1 MTPKDSLLAAMVIT
15 IWGVNFMF
23 LKFVLQDLSPMVL
36 GMLRFAL
43 VVFPALLWL
52 KRPPVAWRWLV
63 LYGITISFGQF
74 GLMFA
79 ALSLGLP
86 TGLTA
91 LILQA
96 QVFITVAL
104 AALLWREPIRA
115 NHLLGM
121 LTAAAGLLLIG
132 IGQHQGSV
140 PMAALWAILGA
151 AVSWALGN
159 VVVKY
164 VGKVNALSVVVWGD
178 VSSLLLFALASFAL
192 YGGGGVWQQISG
204 LSLRGLFGVLF
215 VAYAAS
221 LIGYAAWG
229 SLLSRYPAGKI
240 TPLALLVPV
249 VALLVAWALLNE
261 YLNIWH
267 WLGVV
272 LVMAALLIHVFG
284 GKIAFK
290 RA

>member
-63 LYGITISFGQF
+63 LYGVTISFGQF

-132 IGQHQGSV
+132 IGQQQGSV

-159 VVVKY
+159 IVVKY
-164 VGKVNALSVVVWGD
+164 IGKVNALSLVVWQYFLAAAVCAGI
-178 VSSLLLFALASFAL
+178 VCALRRRGRVAADQRPEPARF
-192 YGGGGVWQQISG
+192 VWRIVCG
-204 LSLRGLFGVLF
+204 LC
-215 VAYAAS
+215 
-221 LIGYAAWG
+221 
-229 SLLSRYPAGKI
+229 GK
-240 TPLALLVPV
+240 PDRLCCVGQPV
-249 VALLVAWALLNE
+249 VALSC
-261 YLNIWH
+261 
-267 WLGVV
+267 
-272 LVMAALLIHVFG
+272 
-284 GKIAFK
+284 
-290 RA
+290 R

>member
-23 LKFVLQDLSPMVL
+23 LKFLLQDLSPMVL
-36 GMLRFAL
+36 AMLRFAL

-115 NHLLGM
+115 NHLLGIINDI
-121 LTAAAGLLLIG
+121 LDFSKIEAGKMNVEHG
-132 IGQHQGSV
+132 NFDV
-140 PMAALWAILGA
+140 DRNLGDGFDGRPQRG
-151 AVSWALGN
+151 V
-159 VVVKY
+159 
-164 VGKVNALSVVVWGD
+164 
-178 VSSLLLFALASFAL
+178 LASVLTHHANSAFAD
-192 YGGGGVWQQISG
+192 
-204 LSLRGLFGVLF
+204 
-215 VAYAAS
+215 
-221 LIGYAAWG
+221 
-229 SLLSRYPAGKI
+229 
-240 TPLALLVPV
+240 
-249 VALLVAWALLNE
+249 
-261 YLNIWH
+261 
-267 WLGVV
+267 LG
-272 LVMAALLIHVFG
+272 
-284 GKIAFK
+284 
-290 RA
+290 

>member
-63 LYGITISFGQF
+63 LYGVTISFGQF

-140 PMAALWAILGA
+140 PM
-151 AVSWALGN
+151 GN
-159 VVVKY
+159 I
-164 VGKVNALSVVVWGD
+164 
-178 VSSLLLFALASFAL
+178 
-192 YGGGGVWQQISG
+192 GGGGVVGFGQCCGEIHRQGQCLVAGG
-204 LSLRGLFGVLF
+204 LGQHLLAAAVCAGIVCALRRRGRVAADQRPEPARFVWRIVCGLC
-215 VAYAAS
+215 
-221 LIGYAAWG
+221 
-229 SLLSRYPAGKI
+229 GKSDR
-240 TPLALLVPV
+240 LCRLGQPV
-249 VALLVAWALLNE
+249 VALSC
-261 YLNIWH
+261 
-267 WLGVV
+267 
-272 LVMAALLIHVFG
+272 
-284 GKIAFK
+284 
-290 RA
+290 R

>member
-132 IGQHQGSV
+132 IGQQQGSV

-159 VVVKY
+159 IVVKY
-164 VGKVNALSVVVWGD
+164 IGKVNALSLVVWGNI
-178 VSSLLLFALASFAL
+178 SSLLLFALALFAL

>member
-1 MTPKDSLLAAMVIT
+1 M
-15 IWGVNFMF
+15 G
-23 LKFVLQDLSPMVL
+23 
-36 GMLRFAL
+36 
-43 VVFPALLWL
+43 
-52 KRPPVAWRWLV
+52 
-63 LYGITISFGQF
+63 
-74 GLMFA
+74 
-79 ALSLGLP
+79 
-86 TGLTA
+86 
-91 LILQA
+91 
-96 QVFITVAL
+96 
-104 AALLWREPIRA
+104 
-115 NHLLGM
+115 
-121 LTAAAGLLLIG
+121 
-132 IGQHQGSV
+132 
-140 PMAALWAILGA
+140 ILGA

-159 VVVKY
+159 IVVKY
-164 VGKVNALSVVVWGD
+164 IGKVNALSLVVWGNI
-178 VSSLLLFALASFAL
+178 SSLLLFALASFAL

-240 TPLALLVPV
+240 TPLSLLVPV

>member
-63 LYGITISFGQF
+63 LYGVTISFGQF

-132 IGQHQGSV
+132 IGQQQGSV

-159 VVVKY
+159 IVVKY
-164 VGKVNALSVVVWGD
+164 IGKVNALSLVVWGNI
-178 VSSLLLFALASFAL
+178 SSLLLFALASFAL
-192 YGGGGVWQQISG
+192 YGGAGVWQQISG

-240 TPLALLVPV
+240 TPLSLLVPV

>member
-132 IGQHQGSV
+132 IGQQQGSV

-159 VVVKY
+159 IVVKY
-164 VGKVNALSVVVWGD
+164 IGKVNALSLVVWGN

-192 YGGGGVWQQISG
+192 YGGAGVWQQISG

-240 TPLALLVPV
+240 TPLSLLVPV

>member
-132 IGQHQGSV
+132 IGQQQGSV

-159 VVVKY
+159 IVVKY
-164 VGKVNALSVVVWGD
+164 IGKVNALSLVVWGNI
-178 VSSLLLFALASFAL
+178 SSLLLFALALFAL

-240 TPLALLVPV
+240 TPLSLLVPV

>member
-132 IGQHQGSV
+132 IGQQQGSV

-164 VGKVNALSVVVWGD
+164 IGKVNALSLVVWGNI
-178 VSSLLLFALASFAL
+178 SSLLLFALASFAL
-192 YGGGGVWQQISG
+192 YGGAGVWQQISG

-240 TPLALLVPV
+240 TPLSLLVPV

>member
-132 IGQHQGSV
+132 IGQQQGSV

-164 VGKVNALSVVVWGD
+164 IGKVNALSLVVWGN

-192 YGGGGVWQQISG
+192 YGGAGVWQQISG

-240 TPLALLVPV
+240 TPLSLLVPV

>member
-1 MTPKDSLLAAMVIT
+1 MA
-15 IWGVNFMF
+15 
-23 LKFVLQDLSPMVL
+23 
-36 GMLRFAL
+36 
-43 VVFPALLWL
+43 
-52 KRPPVAWRWLV
+52 
-63 LYGITISFGQF
+63 
-74 GLMFA
+74 
-79 ALSLGLP
+79 
-86 TGLTA
+86 
-91 LILQA
+91 
-96 QVFITVAL
+96 
-104 AALLWREPIRA
+104 RA

-159 VVVKY
+159 IVVKY
-164 VGKVNALSVVVWGD
+164 IGKVNALSLVVWGNI
-178 VSSLLLFALASFAL
+178 SSLLLFALASFAL
-192 YGGGGVWQQISG
+192 YGGAGVWQQISG

-240 TPLALLVPV
+240 TPLSLLVPV